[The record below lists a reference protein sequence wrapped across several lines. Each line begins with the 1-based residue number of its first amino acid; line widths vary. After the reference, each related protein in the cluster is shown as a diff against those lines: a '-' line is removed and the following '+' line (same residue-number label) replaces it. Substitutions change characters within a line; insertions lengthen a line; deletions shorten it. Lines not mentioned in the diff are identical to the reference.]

1 MVKWHQHFRSRS
13 KSSNSC

>member
-13 KSSNSC
+13 KSSDSC